1 MAPKEHY
8 FDISAKLDMAEMKNA
23 IIASQKEVETRYD
36 FKGLTKDIELSEKA
50 KTITVVSTSDQKI
63 DAIKDIIISKM
74 NKRGVNIN
82 SIDEGK
88 LENASGGNK
97 KMTFKLIDS
106 IEKEEAKKI
115 VAEIKSM
122 KLKVTTAI
130 LGDEI
135 RVTSKNIDDLQAVM
149 AKIKSMEFKSPIV
162 FGNFN

>member
-1 MAPKEHY
+1 M
-8 FDISAKLDMAEMKNA
+8 
-23 IIASQKEVETRYD
+23 
-36 FKGLTKDIELSEKA
+36 SEKA